1 MPRPSHRA
9 LILCGY
15 EQLDRQHTKEA
26 AEFDCGRNWI
36 ISKAATVNDLRDE
49 VSNAVSAFRS
59 KEASMFGHS
68 ANITLWISACRRPEP
83 PHGQMLI
90 QIKDDDDVHT
100 LRDYDI
106 VYIDVIYIES
116 CIDRMLLGDNGCN
129 SNWFLEETDG
139 DAEGTCHA
147 PLPLE
152 DAKDGDTV
160 DINEDPRRHLN
171 FNIQQE
177 IFKRPWKPSR
187 DQRWRYSAS
196 GQRRTAFNSRGE
208 NSRGGKLARKRK
220 EEKEE
225 AERRRRISWET
236 GSEPS
241 QGYPQGYPPP
251 PM

>member
-1 MPRPSHRA
+1 
-9 LILCGY
+9 
-15 EQLDRQHTKEA
+15 
-26 AEFDCGRNWI
+26 
-36 ISKAATVNDLRDE
+36 
-49 VSNAVSAFRS
+49 
-59 KEASMFGHS
+59 MFGHS

-116 CIDRMLLGDNGCN
+116 CIDRMLLGDNGRN

-139 DAEGTCHA
+139 DAEGTC
-147 PLPLE
+147 LSIE
-152 DAKDGDTV
+152 DAKGGNTV
-160 DINEDPRRHLN
+160 DINEDPRRN

-177 IFKRPWKPSR
+177 IFKRPWKATRNCS
-187 DQRWRYSAS
+187 DQRWRYSGS
-196 GQRRTAFNSRGE
+196 GHRRTAFKADGVTKSR
-208 NSRGGKLARKRK
+208 SGKLVKKRN
-220 EEKEE
+220 EE
-225 AERRRRISWET
+225 AERRRGISWET